1 MVSFP
6 ETEVETYQQ
15 WNRMLRGARTLSEQ
29 ASWANHTLQALQ
41 GLLYYVR
48 SMPIVGLD
56 IKGIRAAC
64 FVPFAVAFNRHAWLL
79 LSEIEAYNNGPLD
92 EQELARQWTL
102 SGLERP

>member
-6 ETEVETYQQ
+6 ETEVATYQQ

-29 ASWANHTLQALQ
+29 TSWANQTLQALQ

-48 SMPIVGLD
+48 SMSIVGLD

-64 FVPFAVAFNRHAWLL
+64 FVPFDVAFNRHAWLL
-79 LSEIEAYNNGPLD
+79 LNEIKAYNTGQVD
-92 EQELARQWTL
+92 EFELARQWTL